1 MKNKNLKYHILA
13 IITICIWGTT
23 FISTK
28 VLMNDGLSPVEIFLY
43 RFLLAYICIWF
54 FSPKVIFS
62 KNYKDEFLFLLIGLF
77 GGTLYFITENI
88 ALKLSLTSN
97 VSLILSTNPI
107 VTAFFTILI
116 NKKEK
121 VTKNLV
127 YGSLLAL
134 LGVFLV
140 IFNGNFILEINFWGD
155 LLALTAVL
163 SWTIYTLILNKLS
176 NTYSILFITRKL
188 FFYGIVTI
196 IPFILI
202 APFKFQ
208 KDVLLTPTVIFNL
221 LFLGIIAS
229 MVCFFTWNL
238 SIKKIGI
245 IKTTNYIYFVPLIA
259 IISASIILKESI
271 TMITFLGTVCILS
284 GVYVSENGVT
294 IKRKQN

>member
-77 GGTLYFITENI
+77 GGTIYFITENI

-134 LGVFLV
+134 FGVFLV

-163 SWTIYTLILNKLS
+163 SWTVYTLILNKLS

-294 IKRKQN
+294 IKRK

>member
-77 GGTLYFITENI
+77 GGTIYFITENI

-134 LGVFLV
+134 LGVILV

-202 APFKFQ
+202 APFKFH

-271 TMITFLGTVCILS
+271 TMITFLGTICILS

>member
-77 GGTLYFITENI
+77 GGTIYFITENI

-134 LGVFLV
+134 FGVFLI

-294 IKRKQN
+294 IKRK

>member
-13 IITICIWGTT
+13 IITICVWGTT

-77 GGTLYFITENI
+77 GGTIYFITENI

-134 LGVFLV
+134 FGVFLV

-294 IKRKQN
+294 IKRK